1 MNTPKIC
8 PLFAAAQMTPTAEGD
23 ETQAHQYTTHEN
35 AAKWAGC
42 LGSRC
47 GAKWTTDPK
56 DEWDQVGQDDGTWLW
71 QKMPGT
77 MPEGWGR
84 CADGG
89 DPYPDPAA
97 EGGGQ

>member
-1 MNTPKIC
+1 MNTPKLC

-23 ETQAHQYTTHEN
+23 ETQAHQYATHEN

-47 GAKWTTDPK
+47 GAKWTTRPRIVPCLVADTGEIK
-56 DEWDQVGQDDGTWLW
+56 SYAEETI
-71 QKMPGT
+71 
-77 MPEGWGR
+77 PEGWGR

-97 EGGGQ
+97 GGGQ